1 MRELFTFC
9 ARPASY
15 PGRER
20 RKAQSRCLSGDCF
33 VWSSCSTGCDCLFF
47 FMLPGLHIKLM
58 EGAGMKGCS
67 VLEIK

>member
-1 MRELFTFC
+1 MRELFTF
-9 ARPASY
+9 SQG
-15 PGRER
+15 GRGEKP
-20 RKAQSRCLSGDCF
+20 KAGVSAGIALSGALGLQDVTAC
-33 VWSSCSTGCDCLFF
+33 FF